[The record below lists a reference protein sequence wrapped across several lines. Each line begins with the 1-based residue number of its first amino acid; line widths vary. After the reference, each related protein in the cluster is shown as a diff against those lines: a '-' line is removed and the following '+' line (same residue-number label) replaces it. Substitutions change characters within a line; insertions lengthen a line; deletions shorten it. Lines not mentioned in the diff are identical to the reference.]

1 MKTSNKKVAILILF
15 FAGLVVVFIGFK
27 RYQEHKSDKHELGYE
42 TKRQWTWHD
51 KQNRIQISRDENTK
65 TSTLR
70 KVYLDR
76 NSAIYAEM
84 NPDFT
89 LTTKIYLYNKC
100 TPGSKIS
107 KSGSDG
113 NRDTIDLLCN
123 REGNAYVS
131 GVKWN
136 EKKYDFLWDEKF
148 EQLSFKEDF
157 TKWDFTKLGQEM
169 TLLRS
174 KKP

>member
-1 MKTSNKKVAILILF
+1 MKTSSKKVAILILC
-15 FAGLVVVFIGFK
+15 FAGLVVVFIGLN

-42 TKRQWTWHD
+42 AKRQWTWHD

-65 TSTLR
+65 TSSLR

-76 NSAIYAEM
+76 NYAVYAEM

-89 LTTKIYLYNKC
+89 LTTKIYLYKKC

-107 KSGSDG
+107 KSGTDG
-113 NRDTIDLLCN
+113 NSDTIDLLCN
-123 REGNAYVS
+123 REGIAYVS
-131 GVKWN
+131 GVKWD
-136 EKKYDFLWDEKF
+136 EKNYDFVWDEKF
-148 EQLSFKEDF
+148 EGFSFKEDF
-157 TKWDFTKLGQEM
+157 AKWDFATLGQEM

-174 KKP
+174 K